1 MCAGVGLSVFCRKL
15 YVCVLGGGGVGN
27 DICGNAYLTTEMEVG
42 EGFVGVDFVE
52 VGFWMKIRE
61 DTS

>member
-1 MCAGVGLSVFCRKL
+1 MCRCRSECVLQKA
-15 YVCVLGGGGVGN
+15 VCVCVGGGGLEN

-42 EGFVGVDFVE
+42 EVFDCVDFVK

>member
-1 MCAGVGLSVFCRKL
+1 MC
-15 YVCVLGGGGVGN
+15 VCGGGGLEN

-42 EGFVGVDFVE
+42 EVFDCVDFVK